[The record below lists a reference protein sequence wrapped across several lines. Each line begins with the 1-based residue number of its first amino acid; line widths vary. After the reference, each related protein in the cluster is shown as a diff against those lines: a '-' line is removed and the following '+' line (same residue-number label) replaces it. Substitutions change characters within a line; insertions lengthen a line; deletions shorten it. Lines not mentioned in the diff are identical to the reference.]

1 MIINYFTVIFLIA
14 ISIFIITMLWLNFR
28 QSKAVTK
35 SFKKVPKYFEEKISL
50 SDHQKAAKYTGA
62 KLIVNHFEIIFSSFV
77 LLLWTIGGGLNALD
91 DFIAS
96 KLSSEILIGTAF
108 ILSIM
113 LIGTLIDL
121 PFSLYKTFIVE
132 QKFDFNKMDAKT
144 FISDLSKEV
153 ILTVIISAPI
163 IMLILYLMGNMGGY
177 WWLFAWIA
185 LLLITLVMYWIYPIF
200 IAPIFN
206 KFTPL
211 KDKELKTSIEDLLKK
226 SGFKSN
232 GIFVMDGSKRSSHSN
247 AYFTGIGKNK
257 RIVFFD
263 TILKNMSNDEILAI
277 LAHEL
282 GHFYHKHIIKRMLNS
297 SIISLILLAILGFL
311 INKTWFYHGLG
322 VLNPSNYTALV
333 LFMITAP
340 VFSFFISPIFNHIS
354 RKHEFQ
360 ADTFAAKQTK
370 AEYLISALVKLYK
383 ENAATLTPDSIYSMY
398 HDSHPNAS
406 IRINNLKNNNE

>member
-28 QSKAVTK
+28 QSEAVTK

-91 DFIAS
+91 DFITS

-144 FISDLSKEV
+144 FISDLLKEV

-360 ADTFAAKQTK
+360 ADAFAAKQTK
-370 AEYLISALVKLYK
+370 VEYLISALVKLYK